1 MPTISTSLS
10 EEAILISSLI
20 WALLK
25 DILSLA
31 RNPGS
36 KWPTD
41 EENANTAKCLT
52 TYMTQKSAEKG
63 ISQVK
68 KKPTWNT
75 ANGCFLD

>member
-10 EEAILISSLI
+10 EEAILISSLV

-36 KWPTD
+36 KWPID

-68 KKPTWNT
+68 KNQPETLQT
-75 ANGCFLD
+75 EFFLD